1 MCKSFQIDQNR
12 KSKKK
17 RNELYLLKT
26 ILKGFFPQILQILQI
41 RQHPITYDLIYLG
54 KFMGTNL
61 QINQS

>member
-1 MCKSFQIDQNR
+1 MSENFQINQNQ
-12 KSKKK
+12 K
-17 RNELYLLKT
+17 NEWIIPSENYFH
-26 ILKGFFPQILQILQI
+26 GFFPQILQILQI